1 MQGLEAACVL
11 GSSSSVTKPSADV
24 VTGVFKSRH
33 MASDYDIFEKLPDGR
48 VIWRFAVIGRDIAV
62 AQFEQ
67 IAAISANEVFVVQV
81 DTQEV
86 ILRKIALA
94 HRRWEG
100 NLLQ

>member
-11 GSSSSVTKPSADV
+11 ASSSVTKRPANV
-24 VTGVFKSRH
+24 VTEVFKSRH
-33 MASDYDIFEKLPDGR
+33 MDSDYDIFEKLLDGN
-48 VIWRFAVIGRDIAV
+48 VVWRFAVTGQANAV

-86 ILRKIALA
+86 VVRKLP
-94 HRRWEG
+94 
-100 NLLQ
+100 